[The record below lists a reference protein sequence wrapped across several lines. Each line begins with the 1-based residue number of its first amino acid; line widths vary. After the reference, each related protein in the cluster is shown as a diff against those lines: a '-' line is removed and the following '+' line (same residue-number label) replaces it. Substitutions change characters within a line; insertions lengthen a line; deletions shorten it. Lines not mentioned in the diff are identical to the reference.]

1 MRKTTRYILLV
12 ISGIFVLAVLLIL
25 FVWLFAD
32 FELLRQRIQTTA
44 SRSTGMEV
52 RIDGPVRISLWPGSV
67 LRLKDVKIRN
77 GDREWFSAPSVKI
90 RVLTMPLLRG
100 QIYVESIDVM
110 EPKLQL
116 ERDLDGGYNFIPDQ
130 RTDDSGQARQP
141 FEVIDFKARDM
152 NLTFEDQALGDQIIG
167 QSCDWTGQDLKWRP
181 ADSQSLARNL
191 PDFQGFLNCAKFTYG
206 SLEVKQLQARVAA
219 QDRRLMISPVNGR
232 LFDGQLTAELASDF
246 SGSLPAHS
254 FELELT
260 DFLVERFMETFQQER
275 GVQGSLIFKAQL
287 SFSGTML
294 SEMLSS
300 LDGRSE
306 LVGAGLVLHGMDV
319 DKQLARYGSTQRFNL
334 ADAAAIFVAGPVGLI
349 FTRGYG
355 YASLFADTGEQTPIQ
370 ELVSIWDVE
379 KGIARARDVALST
392 AENRLALAGSLDF
405 VNSEF
410 RDLRVAAIDVQ
421 GCAIVEQ
428 RIQGKFNDPQI
439 EEPNFLVT
447 LVGPIVDIFKRGI
460 GLFTDTRCE
469 PFYAGRVKAP

>member
-12 ISGIFVLAVLLIL
+12 MSGIFALAVLLIL
-25 FVWLFAD
+25 FVWFFAD
-32 FELLRQRIQTTA
+32 FEFLGQRIQTTA

-52 RIDGPVRISLWPGSV
+52 RIDGPVRISLWPGAV
-67 LRLKDVKIRN
+67 LRLEDVKIRN
-77 GDREWFSAPSVKI
+77 GEREWFSAPGVKI

-100 QIYVESIDVM
+100 QVDVESIDVI

-116 ERDLDGGYNFIPDQ
+116 ERDLDGVFNFIPDQ
-130 RTDDSGQARQP
+130 RPDDSGRGRP

-152 NLTFEDQALGDQIIG
+152 NLIFEDQALGDQIIG
-167 QSCDWTGQDLKWRP
+167 ESCDWTGQNLKWRP
-181 ADSQSLARNL
+181 ADSQSLTRDL
-191 PDFQGFLNCAKFTYG
+191 PDFQGLLNCAKFTYG
-206 SLEVKQLQARVAA
+206 SLEVKQLEARVSA
-219 QDRRLMISPVNGR
+219 QDKRLTVSPVNGR
-232 LFDGQLTAELASDF
+232 LFDGQLTAQLESDF
-246 SGSLPAHS
+246 SGSLPVHS
-254 FELELT
+254 CELELN

-275 GVQGSLIFKAQL
+275 GVQGSLTFKAQL

-294 SEMLSS
+294 SEMLPS
-300 LDGRSE
+300 LGGRSE
-306 LVGAGLVLHGMDV
+306 LVGTGLVLHGMDV
-319 DKQLARYGSTQRFNL
+319 DKQLARYDSTQRFNL

-370 ELVSIWDVE
+370 ELVSMWDVE

-410 RDLRVAAIDVQ
+410 RNLRVAAIDAQ

-428 RIQGKFNDPQI
+428 RIQGKFHDPQI

-447 LVGPIVDIFKRGI
+447 LVGPIVDIFKRGV

-469 PFYAGRVKAP
+469 PFYTGRVKAP

>member
-12 ISGIFVLAVLLIL
+12 MSGIFALAVLLIL
-25 FVWLFAD
+25 FVWFFAD
-32 FELLRQRIQTTA
+32 FEFLGQRIQTTA

-52 RIDGPVRISLWPGSV
+52 RIDGPVRISLWPGAV
-67 LRLKDVKIRN
+67 LRLEDVKIRN
-77 GDREWFSAPSVKI
+77 GEREWFSAPGVKI

-100 QIYVESIDVM
+100 QVDVESIDVI

-116 ERDLDGGYNFIPDQ
+116 ERDLDGVFNFIPDQ
-130 RTDDSGQARQP
+130 RPDDSGRGRP
-141 FEVIDFKARDM
+141 FGVIDFKARDM
-152 NLTFEDQALGDQIIG
+152 NLIFEDQALGDQIIG
-167 QSCDWTGQDLKWRP
+167 ESCDWTGQNLKWRP
-181 ADSQSLARNL
+181 ADSQSLTRDL
-191 PDFQGFLNCAKFTYG
+191 PDFQGLLNCAKFTYG
-206 SLEVKQLQARVAA
+206 SLEVKQLEARVSA
-219 QDRRLMISPVNGR
+219 QDKRLTVSPVNGR
-232 LFDGQLTAELASDF
+232 LFDGQLTAQLESDF
-246 SGSLPAHS
+246 SGSLPVHS
-254 FELELT
+254 CELELN

-275 GVQGSLIFKAQL
+275 GVQGSLTFKAQL

-294 SEMLSS
+294 SEMLPS
-300 LDGRSE
+300 LGGRSE
-306 LVGAGLVLHGMDV
+306 LVGTGLVLHGMDV
-319 DKQLARYGSTQRFNL
+319 DKQLARYDSTQRFNL

-370 ELVSIWDVE
+370 ELVSMWDVE

-410 RDLRVAAIDVQ
+410 RNLRVAAIDAQ

-428 RIQGKFNDPQI
+428 RIQGKFHDPQI

-447 LVGPIVDIFKRGI
+447 LVGPIVDIFKRGV

-469 PFYAGRVKAP
+469 PFYTGRVKAP

>member
-1 MRKTTRYILLV
+1 MRKITRNILLV
-12 ISGIFVLAVLLIL
+12 MSGIFTLAVLLIL

-32 FELLRQRIQTTA
+32 FEFLGQRIQTTA

-52 RIDGPVRISLWPGSV
+52 RIDGPVRISLWPGPV
-67 LRLKDVKIRN
+67 LRLEDVKISN
-77 GDREWFSAPSVKI
+77 GDREWFSAPGVKI
-90 RVLTMPLLRG
+90 RVLIMPLLRG
-100 QIYVESIDVM
+100 QVDVESIDVI

-116 ERDLDGGYNFIPDQ
+116 ERDLDGVYNFIPDQ
-130 RTDDSGQARQP
+130 RPDDSGQGRP

-152 NLTFEDQALGDQIIG
+152 NLTFEDEALGDQVIG
-167 QSCDWTGQDLKWRP
+167 QSCDWTGQNLKWRP
-181 ADSQSLARNL
+181 ADSQSSALNL
-191 PDFQGFLNCAKFTYG
+191 PDLQGFLNCAKFTYD
-206 SLEVKQLQARVAA
+206 SLEVKQLEARVSA
-219 QDRRLMISPVNGR
+219 QDKRLTVSPVNGR
-232 LFDGQLTAELASDF
+232 LFDGQLTAQLESDF

-275 GVQGSLIFKAQL
+275 GVQGSLTFKAQL

-306 LVGAGLVLHGMDV
+306 LVGAGLLLHGMDV
-319 DKQLARYGSTQRFNL
+319 DKQLARYDSTQQFNL

-370 ELVSIWDVE
+370 ELVSIWDVQ

-410 RDLRVAAIDVQ
+410 RNLRVAAIDAQ

-428 RIQGKFNDPQI
+428 LIQGKFHDPQI

-447 LVGPIVDIFKRGI
+447 LVGPIVDIFKRGV

-469 PFYAGRVKAP
+469 PFYTGRVKAP

>member
-1 MRKTTRYILLV
+1 MRKITRNILVV
-12 ISGIFVLAVLLIL
+12 ISGIFALAVLFIL
-25 FVWLFAD
+25 FVWFFAD
-32 FELLRQRIQTTA
+32 FEFLGQRIQATA

-67 LRLKDVKIRN
+67 LRLEDVKIRN
-77 GDREWFSAPSVKI
+77 GDREWFSAPGVKI
-90 RVLTMPLLRG
+90 GVLTMPLLRG
-100 QIYVESIDVM
+100 RVKVQSIDVI

-116 ERDLDGGYNFIPDQ
+116 ERDLDGVYNFMPDQ
-130 RTDDSGQARQP
+130 RPDDSGQVRL

-152 NLTFEDQALGDQIIG
+152 NLTFEDEALGDQVIG
-167 QSCDWTGQDLKWRP
+167 QSCDWTGQNLKWRP
-181 ADSQSLARNL
+181 ADAQSLALNL
-191 PDFQGFLNCAKFTYG
+191 PDFQGVLNCETFTYG
-206 SLEVKQLQARVAA
+206 SLEVKQLEARVSA
-219 QDRRLMISPVNGR
+219 QDRRLTVSPVNGR
-232 LFDGQLTAELASDF
+232 LFDGQLTARLESDF
-246 SGSLPAHS
+246 SGSLPVHS
-254 FELELT
+254 FELELN

-275 GVQGSLIFKAQL
+275 GVRGSLTFKAQL

-319 DKQLARYGSTQRFNL
+319 DKQLARYDSTQRFNL

-370 ELVSIWDVE
+370 ELVSMWDVE

-392 AENRLALAGSLDF
+392 EENRLALAGSLDF

-410 RDLRVAAIDVQ
+410 RNLRVAAIDAQ

-428 RIQGKFNDPQI
+428 RIQGKFHDPQI

-447 LVGPIVDIFKRGI
+447 LVGPIVDIFKRGV

-469 PFYAGRVKAP
+469 PFYTGRVKAP